1 MTPIYFSMVQDSFL
15 FDNRLEVIPL
25 SWRPV
30 PHICLQS
37 SKLALMKSNT
47 FLCVEV
53 ASSCPH
59 PCPEF
64 LISTFTLTFLVWSL
78 ESCFHNSLYIF
89 KSTIVE
95 LQISTFSAA
104 SFLTWSNFVPGSG
117 SRSWWECSSWSRST
131 LWSSAGS
138 ASASTCCCSRGRSS
152 TPSVNRKIF

>member
-1 MTPIYFSMVQDSFL
+1 MTPIYFSMLQDSF

-37 SKLALMKSNT
+37 SKLALLKSNT

-89 KSTIVE
+89 KSSIVE
-95 LQISTFSAA
+95 LQIHFLQHHFWLGVTLCQVLVQDPGGNVPRDRGQLSGNLRCQLQPQHAA
-104 SFLTWSNFVPGSG
+104 APMADLLLH
-117 SRSWWECSSWSRST
+117 R
-131 LWSSAGS
+131 
-138 ASASTCCCSRGRSS
+138 
-152 TPSVNRKIF
+152 